1 MTETQA
7 NVIKMHIDYTTDVL
21 KATNDVLEARANV
34 RKAEASKNVHDEIN
48 ALAKLFVAERSLKYL
63 VGEDETLV
71 TPDVEPL
78 EDCGETKAE
87 HADYYNRPRRMTAD
101 ERADDPRRGQGK

>member
-7 NVIKMHIDYTTDVL
+7 NVIKMHIDYCSDVL
-21 KATNDVLEARANV
+21 RATNDVLDARAV
-34 RKAEASKNVHDEIN
+34 YRKAQESGNVHDEIN
-48 ALAKLFVAERSLKYL
+48 ALAKLFTAERSLKYL
-63 VGEDETLV
+63 VGEDETPV

-78 EDCGETKAE
+78 PDCGETKDE

>member
-7 NVIKMHIDYTTDVL
+7 NAIKMHIDYTTDVL
-21 KATNDVLEARANV
+21 KATNDVLEARANL

-48 ALAKLFVAERSLKYL
+48 ALAKLFTAERSLKYL
-63 VGEDETLV
+63 IGADEAMPV
-71 TPDVEPL
+71 DDAEPL
-78 EDCGETKAE
+78 EDCGETKDE
-87 HADYYNRPRRMTAD
+87 HADYYARPRRMTAD

>member
-21 KATNDVLEARANV
+21 KATNDLLEARANL

-48 ALAKLFVAERSLKYL
+48 AQLKVIQAERSLKYL
-63 VGEDETLV
+63 IGEDETPV
-71 TPDVEPL
+71 TPNVEPL
-78 EDCGETKAE
+78 PDCGETKDE

-101 ERADDPRRGQGK
+101 ERADDPRRGQSK

>member
-7 NVIKMHIDYTTDVL
+7 NVIKMHIDYCSDVL
-21 KATNDVLEARANV
+21 RATNDVLDARAV
-34 RKAEASKNVHDEIN
+34 YRKAQESGNVHDEIN
-48 ALAKLFVAERSLKYL
+48 AQLKVIQAERSLKYL
-63 VGEDETLV
+63 IGEDETPV
-71 TPDVEPL
+71 TPDVELLP
-78 EDCGETKAE
+78 DCGETKAE

>member
-21 KATNDVLEARANV
+21 KATNDVLEARANL
-34 RKAEASKNVHDEIN
+34 RKAEASGNVHDEIN
-48 ALAKLFVAERSLKYL
+48 ALAKLFTAERSLKYL
-63 VGEDETLV
+63 VGADEAMPV
-71 TPDVEPL
+71 DDVEPL
-78 EDCGETKAE
+78 PDCGETKDE

-101 ERADDPRRGQGK
+101 ERADDPRRGGV